1 MKRRVLMIFV
11 DGLGVGERNR
21 ERNPI
26 AAVPEGRLSLFSS
39 GPAPRDGVSLGL
51 DATLG
56 VPGLPQSATGQTTLL
71 TGKNAAR
78 IIDRHLFGFPNKTLR
93 RVIHE
98 FSLSRR
104 LVEAGLS
111 AAFLNAYRPLFFE
124 LGDEIWNKPLSVTT
138 WNNRAAGLPFFSLD
152 DVTERRAIY
161 NEFTNVTLRE
171 KGFELPLFTPEE
183 AGGILGRRSRD
194 YDFLLFEYFRTDMA
208 GHAQE
213 MERAVAEIE
222 KLELFLEAVL
232 AEVELDE
239 TVVLLTSDH
248 GNIEDLSVRS
258 HTMNPALTRL
268 WGREA
273 EGVAARLRSIEDVA
287 GAVLDFLL

>member
-1 MKRRVLMIFV
+1 M
-11 DGLGVGERNR
+11 
-21 ERNPI
+21 
-26 AAVPEGRLSLFSS
+26 
-39 GPAPRDGVSLGL
+39 
-51 DATLG
+51 
-56 VPGLPQSATGQTTLL
+56 
-71 TGKNAAR
+71 
-78 IIDRHLFGFPNKTLR
+78 
-93 RVIHE
+93 
-98 FSLSRR
+98 
-104 LVEAGLS
+104 
-111 AAFLNAYRPLFFE
+111 
-124 LGDEIWNKPLSVTT
+124 TT